1 MPPGPSPGSTLPAVA
16 CLPLAGRRQP
26 AYRASPCKRAR
37 CKPPALAVGWLTLT
51 DPYER
56 SEVISGSELQRLS
69 DRYYVFTSEDGRC
82 WLLSNYLVGSSI
94 EDVHRGMRVS
104 VHVARMPKPSADG
117 LCHLE
122 GGKAALLPRA
132 EARGL
137 RAAVD
142 R

>member
-1 MPPGPSPGSTLPAVA
+1 MRYELI
-16 CLPLAGRRQP
+16 
-26 AYRASPCKRAR
+26 
-37 CKPPALAVGWLTLT
+37 LT

-122 GGKAALLPRA
+122 GGGDVMALVQQGIVEPYAIGDIRLA
-132 EARGL
+132 EQNE
-137 RAAVD
+137 
-142 R
+142 